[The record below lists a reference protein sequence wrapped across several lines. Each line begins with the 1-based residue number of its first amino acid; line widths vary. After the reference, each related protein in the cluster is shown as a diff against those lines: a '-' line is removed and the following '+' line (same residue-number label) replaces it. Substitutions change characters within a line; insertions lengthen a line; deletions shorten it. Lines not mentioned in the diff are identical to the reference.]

1 LGKLNF
7 NAYNYFHPNGFGE
20 DNMPSQIKFFLVFTL
35 IAILAGCASSPTY
48 IDENDTAANND
59 SSLDINTVYFKHDQ
73 SFISNRPSC
82 IAVLPL
88 ELSNDQLSEPSNPP
102 TENSLILSP
111 ENLQQLRWILYS
123 HLAPF
128 PFRDVELEQINKVV
142 ASIPYSPE
150 TVSDIGS
157 ALNCDALLI
166 GTVTEYHS
174 DFLGFYSQTAIGIE
188 LKLLRSKNG
197 DVLWDA
203 RHVAKSHAG
212 GIPITPVDLIFG
224 LYSASENVSEQQV
237 VRVADDLFRHLFET
251 WNTLPEQA
259 PATTQVVENEKF
271 PLYVTA
277 EKLFLR
283 SGPGKKFK
291 PTDVLSQNDK
301 LSLIDNKTLPW
312 LRVKC
317 ADGQLGYVHKKFI
330 AQVL

>member
-1 LGKLNF
+1 MLNF
-7 NAYNYFHPNGFGE
+7 NAYNDLHRMDIGE
-20 DNMPSQIKFFLVFTL
+20 VKMCKQINFFLVFCIIL
-35 IAILAGCASSPTY
+35 ILSGCASSPTY
-48 IDENDTAANND
+48 IDENDTAASED
-59 SSLDINTVYFKHDQ
+59 SSFDVNTVYFKHGQ

-88 ELSNDQLSEPSNPP
+88 KLSNDQLSEEQPSPP
-102 TENSLILSP
+102 AENNLALSP

-128 PFRDVELEQINKVV
+128 PFRDVELDQINKVV
-142 ASIPYSPE
+142 ASTPYSKK
-150 TVSDIGS
+150 TVSEIGL

-188 LKLLRSKNG
+188 LKLISAKNG
-197 DVLWDA
+197 GVLWEA

-212 GIPITPVDLIFG
+212 SIPITPASLIFG
-224 LYSASENVSEQQV
+224 FYSASENVSEQQV
-237 VRVADDLFRHLFET
+237 VHVADDLFRHLFET
-251 WNTLPEQA
+251 WNTLPEQV
-259 PATTQVVENEKF
+259 PEVTQVVENKKL